1 MKAPITRI
9 VVHQV
14 ERCAELGVAVMPPHR
29 QVVAAA
35 VLRPME
41 LMEPMEPMELIDIHA
56 GLDLEALYAMG
67 AELGRTLATRAL
79 EALGCVAADVQ
90 GYGKAALVGTGVP
103 LEWGAAL
110 LHPRLGK
117 AVREC
122 LPGASSIM
130 PSVTKRGCAGACV
143 DVPLHGVADMWSFDH
158 FDTIS
163 LCLAESPAP
172 DELLIAVALA
182 ERGRPLARVRPG

>member
-1 MKAPITRI
+1 MNVQITRI
-9 VVHQV
+9 VIHLV
-14 ERCAELGVAVMPPHR
+14 ERCAELGTVVTLPHR
-29 QVVAAA
+29 QVVVAA
-35 VLRPME
+35 VLRPSD
-41 LMEPMEPMELIDIHA
+41 LDVA
-56 GLDLEALYAMG
+56 GDLEVLYATG
-67 AELGRTLATRAL
+67 AQLGQMLTSRAL
-79 EALGCVAADVQ
+79 LALGCAGEDIE

-117 AVREC
+117 AVRGC

-130 PSVTKRGCAGACV
+130 PSVTKRGPAGACV
-143 DVPLHGVADMWSFDH
+143 DIPLHNVTDMWSFDH

-163 LCLAESPAP
+163 LCVPDSPAP
-172 DELLIAVALA
+172 DELLVAVALA

>member
-1 MKAPITRI
+1 MNLPIARI
-9 VVHQV
+9 VVHLV
-14 ERCAELGVAVMPPHR
+14 ERCAELGVAVTPPHR
-29 QVVAAA
+29 QALAAA
-35 VLRPME
+35 VLKSRDMKV
-41 LMEPMEPMELIDIHA
+41 
-56 GLDLEALYAMG
+56 GRDLEALYASG

-79 EALGCVAADVQ
+79 DVLGCAPADIQ
-90 GYGKAALVGTGVP
+90 GYGKAALVGTDVP
-103 LEWGAAL
+103 LEWGAAV

-130 PSVTKRGCAGACV
+130 PSVTKRGGAGACV
-143 DVPLHGVADMWSFDH
+143 DIPLHGVADMWSFDH